1 MINVLKDKTD
11 EKLLYIAF
19 YSLLHEIHH
28 TKPKEMPFRT
38 AKPYLDNIM
47 RYSKIY
53 NVDPI
58 YVLSRS
64 IDYYAFTKRKL
75 KHTPILSLSVFDD
88 KFLTKSV
95 ASGLNYSHK
104 VANDKYLI
112 NDLHHNILLRSLSD
126 LYRLLNNYPYED
138 ILKIYQDYKR
148 NLYNDYYEHEYL
160 DTTIEKLHNKAI
172 SNNTNWVDVLLL
184 IEGASR
190 LRPLIFLLD
199 DDFNKAFLNHCNS
212 NEYLIY
218 YYGLRELSNNDIQ
231 ETYDYKRETYLSRAR
246 KVIKGD

>member
-1 MINVLKDKTD
+1 M
-11 EKLLYIAF
+11 
-19 YSLLHEIHH
+19 
-28 TKPKEMPFRT
+28 
-38 AKPYLDNIM
+38 
-47 RYSKIY
+47 
-53 NVDPI
+53 
-58 YVLSRS
+58 
-64 IDYYAFTKRKL
+64 
-75 KHTPILSLSVFDD
+75 
-88 KFLTKSV
+88 
-95 ASGLNYSHK
+95 
-104 VANDKYLI
+104 
-112 NDLHHNILLRSLSD
+112 
-126 LYRLLNNYPYED
+126 NNYPYED